1 MSARNTDIILSGGGI
16 VNIATYNYDYI
27 AGTGTIGYFLSTGN
41 LSSPSCFDISAYDI
55 KGDLTD
61 SEEYL
66 LSQWAHS
73 AIYTSPSYITAVD
86 HLKNGVTW
94 IWGSGE
100 IGGLYVRKTSSTKC
114 KIGGLTGMK
123 KRSGGSEQQYVLQE
137 TPQLTISELT
147 DLCLMYYEP
156 SIGENNASEM
166 QIDLFTTADLHNN
179 GQGDPDKYSYYS
191 YANFE
196 LLPAIYSSMYN
207 LTDMRNCTR
216 AKDHYQILN
225 IDYPAQFYTLAPWS
239 ESLSRPHD
247 IPMRILGSVL
257 TADEYY
263 EWSDPWGGQEGENED
278 DPNSN
283 SNSSAPD
290 GGGGDYPD
298 STSGVDTS
306 DASSMAV
313 DVVNSGFV
321 TLYNPTLSQVK
332 SFNDFLFLNIT
343 DVLSLQLKR
352 LVANPLD
359 YVLFL
364 ALCHFTP
371 PTSGISDNI
380 MFAGIDSGVAA
391 KKISKQFYT
400 FSCGTV
406 HIAWDGESKKDWT
419 GGDTKTFLDF
429 NNNTKISI
437 YLPGIGIKELNTDD
451 LIGCDIEVV
460 YNVDM
465 LTGVCIA
472 EIKCTRPKRLNKGDA
487 NLDDVLYNFSG
498 NCFETVPLT
507 AVDWRGFMSSALQLV
522 GGVSAVAAGN
532 PAGVGAV
539 ANAIMSEK
547 VSVSKS
553 GNLAGSSGYMSHQ
566 KPYLILERPIN
577 NLPYNYRS
585 RIGYMLN
592 VRVELKDI
600 SGYTEIEDDCFWVD
614 SFSDITEGEA
624 SMLKEIMATGFYL

>member
-1 MSARNTDIILSGGGI
+1 MAAKNTDIIMTNSSVVHI
-16 VNIATYNYDYI
+16 STYNYDYI

-41 LSSPSCFDISAYDI
+41 LSSPTCFDISAYDI

-66 LSQWAHS
+66 LSQWAYS
-73 AIYTSPSYITAVD
+73 AIYDSASYITAVE

-100 IGGLYVRKTSSTKC
+100 IGGLYVRKTSPTKC

-156 SIGENNASEM
+156 TIGESNVGEM
-166 QIDLFTTADLHNN
+166 QIDLFTTADLRNN

-196 LLPAIYSSMYN
+196 LLPVIYSSMYN

-247 IPMRILGSVL
+247 IPMRILGSPL

-263 EWSDPWGGQEGENED
+263 EWSDPWGGQAGDDED
-278 DPNSN
+278 DPNSEGG
-283 SNSSAPD
+283 SAEP
-290 GGGGDYPD
+290 GGGNGDYP
-298 STSGVDTS
+298 SETGNVDTN
-306 DASSMAV
+306 DASGMAINC
-313 DVVNSGFV
+313 VNSGFV
-321 TLYNPTLSQVK
+321 TLYNPSLSAVRD
-332 SFNDFLFLNIT
+332 FNNYLFVSIT

-352 LVANPLD
+352 LVSNPLD

-364 ALCHFTP
+364 ALVHFTP
-371 PTSGISDNI
+371 PSTTSENI
-380 MFAGIDSGVAA
+380 YFAGLDSGVAA
-391 KKISKQFYT
+391 NVINNQFKKID
-400 FSCGTV
+400 CGTV
-406 HIAWDGESKKDWT
+406 HID
-419 GGDTKTFLDF
+419 GDTQTFLDY
-429 NNNTKISI
+429 NNNTKMSI
-437 YLPGIGIKELNTDD
+437 YLPYIGIQELDTDD
-451 LIGCDIEVV
+451 IVGSDVSVV
-460 YNVDM
+460 YNIDM
-465 LTGVCIA
+465 LTGTCIA
-472 EIKCTRPKRLNKGDA
+472 EIKCTRGIRNEKGDA
-487 NLDDVLYNFSG
+487 NLNDVIYNFSG
-498 NCFETVPLT
+498 NCFETFPLT
-507 AVDWRGFMSSALQLV
+507 AVDWRGIISGAVQLAS
-522 GGVSAVAAGN
+522 GAASIVSGN
-532 PAGVGAV
+532 ASGIGAV

-547 VSVSKS
+547 VSVTKS
-553 GNLAGSSGYMSHQ
+553 GKLSNSAGYMSTQ
-566 KPYLILERPIN
+566 FPYIIIERPIN
-577 NLPYNYRS
+577 NLPYNYRAWK
-585 RIGYMLN
+585 GYMLN
-592 VRVELKDI
+592 VRVELGNI